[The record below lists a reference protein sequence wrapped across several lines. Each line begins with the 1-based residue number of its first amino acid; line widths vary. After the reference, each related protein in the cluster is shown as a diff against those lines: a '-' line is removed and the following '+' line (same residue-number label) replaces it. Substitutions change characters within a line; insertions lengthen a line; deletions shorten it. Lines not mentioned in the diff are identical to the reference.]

1 MKNPTHSQMVVFHP
15 SSKNKENGYGIAF
28 WMMDI
33 GFCTFGITN
42 YNRPGN
48 KLGVYKE
55 LLWGKGGFA
64 ALRPI
69 VPTEDILIYD
79 DTDELRSIHRVHQ
92 DFLRDV
98 LEGHVKVDCLYSERN
113 VADVTTRM
121 YAKGDAGGTCYE

>member
-15 SSKNKENGYGIAF
+15 SSKNRENGYGIAF

-113 VADVTTRM
+113 TADVTTRM
-121 YAKGDAGGTCYE
+121 YAKGDAGGMCYE

>member
-1 MKNPTHSQMVVFHP
+1 MVVFHP
-15 SSKNKENGYGIAF
+15 SSKNKENGYGIGYGIAF

-33 GFCTFGITN
+33 SFCTFGITN